1 MSKILWLDLE
11 TFSKVSIKNGNHAYA
26 ENVEVMLSAWA
37 IDTAPVHLSDVA
49 CVSRPV
55 LVPDTF

>member
-11 TFSKVSIKNGNHAYA
+11 AFSEVPIKNGNHAYA
-26 ENVEVMLSAWA
+26 ENVEVMLFARA
-37 IDTAPVHLSDVA
+37 VDTAPVHLWDVT